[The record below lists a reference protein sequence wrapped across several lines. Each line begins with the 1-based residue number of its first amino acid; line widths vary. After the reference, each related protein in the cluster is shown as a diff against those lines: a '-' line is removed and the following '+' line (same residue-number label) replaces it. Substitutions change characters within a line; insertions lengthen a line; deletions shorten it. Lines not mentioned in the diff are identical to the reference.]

1 MLVLDTVKSRGGD
14 KRVDDLPN
22 MVGRKVMT

>member
-1 MLVLDTVKSRGGD
+1 MLVLDTVKGRGGD

-22 MVGRKVMT
+22 IVGRKVMT

>member
-1 MLVLDTVKSRGGD
+1 MLVLDTVIGRGGD

>member
-1 MLVLDTVKSRGGD
+1 LLVLETVKGRGGD